1 MEFTYVQSQIY
12 LFEFEPV
19 VIEDIRV
26 VVGIDFGTTF
36 SGFSYA
42 YAKPDKAKIEIIVND
57 DWPGIKGFKKINT
70 VLQYDEDYNS
80 VTAWGAKALAGEPP
94 KRNKKNKD
102 LPKPVELF
110 KFHLGRVPD
119 SKKPKLPAK
128 VTPER
133 AITDYLR
140 EMGKTIKQ
148 EIGRRWPG
156 VDFYSNVRIVVTVPA
171 EFTEDTKTIMRQCL
185 YNAGLIKS
193 LGTLSLQFT
202 TEPEAAAIHCMNV
215 MKEHRLTTGATYL
228 VVDCGG
234 GTVDL
239 TVRKLLST
247 DRIGE
252 TTERSGDFCGGT
264 YVDDEFLKY
273 LGSIVGK
280 SAMNMLKEK
289 NYGQI
294 NYMVQQFCSQVKIPF
309 TGEKSDFETIEWDI
323 DRKCPALK
331 KYVTGSERDQLSE
344 DDWVIEL
351 NFRTVKSFFDPV
363 INKILGLIERQLEK
377 CSNCSVMFLVGGFSE
392 SQYLQNRVKP

>member
-1 MEFTYVQSQIY
+1 M
-12 LFEFEPV
+12 
-19 VIEDIRV
+19 
-26 VVGIDFGTTF
+26 
-36 SGFSYA
+36 
-42 YAKPDKAKIEIIVND
+42 
-57 DWPGIKGFKKINT
+57 
-70 VLQYDEDYNS
+70 
-80 VTAWGAKALAGEPP
+80 
-94 KRNKKNKD
+94 
-102 LPKPVELF
+102 
-110 KFHLGRVPD
+110 
-119 SKKPKLPAK
+119 
-128 VTPER
+128 
-133 AITDYLR
+133 
-140 EMGKTIKQ
+140 
-148 EIGRRWPG
+148 
-156 VDFYSNVRIVVTVPA
+156 
-171 EFTEDTKTIMRQCL
+171 
-185 YNAGLIKS
+185 
-193 LGTLSLQFT
+193 
-202 TEPEAAAIHCMNV
+202 
-215 MKEHRLTTGATYL
+215 

-273 LGSIVGK
+273 LGNVVGK

-294 NYMVQQFCSQVKIPF
+294 NYMMQQFCSQVKIPF

-344 DDWVIEL
+344 DDWVIDL

-363 INKILGLIERQLEK
+363 INKILGLIEQQLEK

-392 SQYLQNRVKP
+392 SRYLQNRIKQKFGHNISIAGMFVDYCILLKKKSNTNQ